1 MCLLKATLLIYIFC
15 SGKIFSIASSLAPIV
30 LHCQTK
36 IGDGPDPPANVYNKK
51 FLFLE
56 AGGGGGGVNMVNRL
70 SA

>member
-36 IGDGPDPPANVYNKK
+36 IGDGPDPPANVDNKK

-56 AGGGGGGVNMVNRL
+56 GAGGVNMVNRL

>member
-56 AGGGGGGVNMVNRL
+56 GVGGGGVNMVNRL